1 MIPKLAGIG
10 AILLWSSLALLT
22 AASGAVPPFELA
34 ALTFAV
40 GGGLGLIVT
49 AARGRLAT
57 LRQPWPVWPVGV
69 GGLFGYHALYFAALR
84 HAPPA
89 QAGLIA
95 YLWPL
100 LIVLL
105 SAALPGHRLSPRHL
119 VGAALGLGGVGLL
132 VIDASSTARFD
143 PRFATGYALAFVC
156 AFVWSGYSVLSR
168 RFRSVP
174 TEAVTGFCLVT
185 AALATIAHRA
195 TEVTVWPESG
205 REWAAIVALGLGPV
219 GSAFFLWDHRRQ
231 ARRHPRPRGAV
242 LRCPGPLDPDPG
254 SVRLRA
260 TDREP
265 RRRLWA
271 HRRRRGR
278 RLVETEDGE
287 EGGWAEGAK
296 SGSPPRGPRP
306 LSAVYSAS
314 VAAAF
319 GFSTMRPRYMPLLRS
334 TWWGRR
340 SSPRILVFHIGRLDQ
355 RVGRAAKAALHGR
368 GFALRNGHG
377 KAPQLKKPPR
387 SRRGSVRSCG
397 VDTLDRGGWL
407 ARRAGSIPVAA

>member
-57 LRQPWPVWPVGV
+57 LRQPWPVWAVGV

-219 GSAFFLWDHRRQ
+219 GAAFFLWDHGVKHGDIRALGVLSYAAPVLSTLILVLFGFAQPTASLGAACGLIVVGAAVASWKPRT
-231 ARRHPRPRGAV
+231 ARKVDGPREPSPDRPREA
-242 LRCPGPLDPDPG
+242 L
-254 SVRLRA
+254 
-260 TDREP
+260 
-265 RRRLWA
+265 
-271 HRRRRGR
+271 GR
-278 RLVETEDGE
+278 
-287 EGGWAEGAK
+287 
-296 SGSPPRGPRP
+296 
-306 LSAVYSAS
+306 
-314 VAAAF
+314 
-319 GFSTMRPRYMPLLRS
+319 
-334 TWWGRR
+334 
-340 SSPRILVFHIGRLDQ
+340 
-355 RVGRAAKAALHGR
+355 
-368 GFALRNGHG
+368 
-377 KAPQLKKPPR
+377 
-387 SRRGSVRSCG
+387 
-397 VDTLDRGGWL
+397 
-407 ARRAGSIPVAA
+407 